1 MSYLAADI
9 LLIPELD
16 EDGNDEDHR
25 GLINSTLTFCLP
37 NLTYHTTI
45 LYQY

>member
-1 MSYLAADI
+1 MLYVPCVMYRIADI

-25 GLINSTLTFCLP
+25 GLIHSTLTL
-37 NLTYHTTI
+37 YII
-45 LYQY
+45 LLY